1 MQTERT
7 ASIRADELGF
17 RVEAKALLER
27 VRLHADQGQLV
38 GLIGPNGA
46 GKSTLLRAIAGVL
59 RPQEGAVWLEGEE
72 LDSMPAKD
80 VAARMALVPQI
91 APYTH
96 GFTARELVLM
106 GRYPHLGRFEIE
118 GAADEAIA
126 REAMELTE
134 TEEFAERTLDTLSG
148 GERQRVFVS
157 RALAQQPRVLLL
169 DEPTANLDV
178 LHKLRVLDLV
188 RRLVD
193 EGLTAVAA
201 IHDLGM
207 AARYCDRL
215 VLLSEGRVLADGT
228 PAEVLAPD
236 IIEAAFGVRS
246 AVYPDPV
253 TGSLVVSLIA
263 PADEN
268 GSAGTGHRRQRP
280 RFPPPPTSGNQPSG
294 PRSSYD
300 MSARDPQ
307 TRPADVPKR
316 PRRRHGLVI
325 VNTGEGKGKTTA
337 ALGVIFRAWGRDFK
351 IRMFQFI
358 KHTTATFGEHRAAMR
373 LDIPIEALGD
383 GLPGCP
389 RTWTGRRRWRWS
401 SGVTAKRR
409 F

>member
-72 LDSMPAKD
+72 LDSLPARD

-91 APYTH
+91 APYAH

-106 GRYPHLGRFEIE
+106 GRYPHLGRFQIE

-228 PAEVLAPD
+228 PEEVLAPD

-263 PADEN
+263 PADEDRSRVPATGAN
-268 GSAGTGHRRQRP
+268 GSNGHQ
-280 RFPPPPTSGNQPSG
+280 S
-294 PRSSYD
+294 
-300 MSARDPQ
+300 
-307 TRPADVPKR
+307 
-316 PRRRHGLVI
+316 RRHLSAEVH
-325 VNTGEGKGKTTA
+325 A
-337 ALGVIFRAWGRDFK
+337 ASPR
-351 IRMFQFI
+351 
-358 KHTTATFGEHRAAMR
+358 
-373 LDIPIEALGD
+373 EA
-383 GLPGCP
+383 
-389 RTWTGRRRWRWS
+389 RI
-401 SGVTAKRR
+401 
-409 F
+409 

>member
-72 LDSMPAKD
+72 LESIPARD

-106 GRYPHLGRFEIE
+106 GRYPHLGRFQIE

-215 VLLSEGRVLADGT
+215 VLLSSGRVLAEG
-228 PAEVLAPD
+228 PPEAVLAPD

-246 AVYPDPV
+246 AVYRDPV

-263 PADEN
+263 PADDANDTSRSN
-268 GSAGTGHRRQRP
+268 GANGRSAH
-280 RFPPPPTSGNQPSG
+280 PTS
-294 PRSSYD
+294 
-300 MSARDPQ
+300 A
-307 TRPADVPKR
+307 
-316 PRRRHGLVI
+316 
-325 VNTGEGKGKTTA
+325 
-337 ALGVIFRAWGRDFK
+337 
-351 IRMFQFI
+351 
-358 KHTTATFGEHRAAMR
+358 
-373 LDIPIEALGD
+373 EALATE
-383 GLPGCP
+383 P
-389 RTWTGRRRWRWS
+389 TGS
-401 SGVTAKRR
+401 
-409 F
+409 